1 MMPVADGAGATAHAS
16 LVVGNGL
23 LARAMAP
30 HVAQHHDCIVF
41 ASGVSNSTETRE
53 AAFARE
59 AALLRTHLSGAR
71 PLLYFSSC
79 NVTDEGEMRR
89 PYIRHK
95 QAMESLVRAHGG
107 RVVRL
112 PQVVGRT
119 DNPHTLTNY
128 LRDRIV
134 RREAFQVWARA
145 ERNLVDVDD
154 IVHIVAALLDR
165 WPEGRDTLAIAAR
178 HSTPMPRI
186 VQVFESVLGAKAH
199 YSLVDEGRPM
209 DIDAEL
215 ALDIADRL
223 GIDLDNGYLER
234 VIGKYYG

>member
-1 MMPVADGAGATAHAS
+1 MTQRTREDAPAI
-16 LVVGNGL
+16 VGHGM

-30 HVAQHHDCIVF
+30 VVHPRHACVVF
-41 ASGVSNSTETRE
+41 ASGVSNSTETDP

-59 AALLRTHLSGAR
+59 AALLRERLEDWR

-79 NVTDEGEMRR
+79 GVADAFEARR

-95 QAMESLVRAHGG
+95 QAMEDLVVANGG

-119 DNPHTLTNY
+119 DNTHTLTNY

-134 RREAFQVWARA
+134 HGEHFELWAHA

-154 IVHIVAALLDR
+154 VARIVGALLDA
-165 WPEGRDTLAIAAR
+165 WPRDAHVVTVACPV
-178 HSTPMPRI
+178 STPMPRI
-186 VQVFESVLGAKAH
+186 VDVFERVLGRKANYTPLDLGH
-199 YSLVDEGRPM
+199 PM
-209 DIDAEL
+209 PIDAPL
-215 ALDIADRL
+215 AQAIARRI
-223 GIDLDNGYLER
+223 GIDFDAGYLER